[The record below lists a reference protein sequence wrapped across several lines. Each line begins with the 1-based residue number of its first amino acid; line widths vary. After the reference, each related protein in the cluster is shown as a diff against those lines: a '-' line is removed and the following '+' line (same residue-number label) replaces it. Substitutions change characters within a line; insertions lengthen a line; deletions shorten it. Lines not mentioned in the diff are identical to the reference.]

1 MKLPGNAW
9 LQFEARDNADG
20 TSQLEQTAVFVPRG
34 LPGLAYWYAL
44 YPFHAWIFR
53 GMITAIARRS
63 ERR

>member
-1 MKLPGNAW
+1 M
-9 LQFEARDNADG
+9 
-20 TSQLEQTAVFVPRG
+20 FVPRG